1 MKKPS
6 KAGFQ
11 ARLASVKA
19 SFRTRSFRVGG
30 YSVFAVLIVAAIAV
44 AANVLA
50 GALPGGWTQYDLT
63 ATQLFTLSDQTTRLV
78 QDLDTGVEIYWVVQS
93 GGEDDTLGTLLDRYD
108 GLSDQL
114 TVTKVDPDVSPTFV
128 QQYVGDGTLTNNSL
142 IVVCGERSTYVSY
155 NDIYEYDLTNYYT
168 TGEYDVNFAGESALT
183 SAIDYVTSEDLPK
196 VYALTGHGEGELSAA
211 FQNAV
216 EKENIDLAELSLLTE
231 EGVPEDAD
239 CVLIYAPQTDISQD
253 ELEMLQKYLQ
263 AGGGLFLIT
272 DPILDGSTRPNLDA
286 LMEGYGVTSAQGMVL
301 EGSQNSYFRYPYYL
315 LPTINSHAITSPLRD
330 GGYYVLLSIAQG
342 LTVSDNLPDGVSVT
356 QLLTTSASAFSK
368 QIDDGTL
375 TTFDKEEGDVDGPF
389 ALAVAVTAEI
399 GVFDGYEN
407 GSFGPENVVTRAEM
421 AVIICTMLYGAGVNV
436 NQFAETNVFTD
447 VPAWA
452 QGYVNLCS
460 SLGIVAGVGDG
471 KFDPNATV
479 TTAQAVLM
487 LCRALGYFQSA
498 ADFGSDWM
506 LAATA
511 KGTELGMY
519 GDLFASVVKRQCGI
533 KDYGTIFPGHGGIL
547 DRFDSVMFIAPFV
560 TMVITAVFY
569 A

>member
-6 KAGFQ
+6 KTGFQ

-399 GVFDGYEN
+399 DDDTQFNIVWVSSSSLLDDTANEMVS
-407 GSFGPENVVTRAEM
+407 GSNQDLFLNALSWMCGQEEGITIHAKSLTADYLTVDSATASTM
-421 AVIICTMLYGAGVNV
+421 TAVIVAVIPLCCLGAG
-436 NQFAETNVFTD
+436 
-447 VPAWA
+447 
-452 QGYVNLCS
+452 
-460 SLGIVAGVGDG
+460 
-471 KFDPNATV
+471 
-479 TTAQAVLM
+479 
-487 LCRALGYFQSA
+487 
-498 ADFGSDWM
+498 
-506 LAATA
+506 
-511 KGTELGMY
+511 
-519 GDLFASVVKRQCGI
+519 LFIWIRRKRQ
-533 KDYGTIFPGHGGIL
+533 
-547 DRFDSVMFIAPFV
+547 
-560 TMVITAVFY
+560 
-569 A
+569 

>member
-6 KAGFQ
+6 KTGFQ

-315 LPTINSHAITSPLRD
+315 
-330 GGYYVLLSIAQG
+330 G
-342 LTVSDNLPDGVSVT
+342 
-356 QLLTTSASAFSK
+356 
-368 QIDDGTL
+368 
-375 TTFDKEEGDVDGPF
+375 
-389 ALAVAVTAEI
+389 
-399 GVFDGYEN
+399 
-407 GSFGPENVVTRAEM
+407 
-421 AVIICTMLYGAGVNV
+421 
-436 NQFAETNVFTD
+436 
-447 VPAWA
+447 
-452 QGYVNLCS
+452 
-460 SLGIVAGVGDG
+460 
-471 KFDPNATV
+471 
-479 TTAQAVLM
+479 
-487 LCRALGYFQSA
+487 
-498 ADFGSDWM
+498 
-506 LAATA
+506 
-511 KGTELGMY
+511 
-519 GDLFASVVKRQCGI
+519 
-533 KDYGTIFPGHGGIL
+533 
-547 DRFDSVMFIAPFV
+547 
-560 TMVITAVFY
+560 
-569 A
+569 

>member
-272 DPILDGSTRPNLDA
+272 DPILDG
-286 LMEGYGVTSAQGMVL
+286 
-301 EGSQNSYFRYPYYL
+301 
-315 LPTINSHAITSPLRD
+315 
-330 GGYYVLLSIAQG
+330 LSLIH
-342 LTVSDNLPDGVSVT
+342 L
-356 QLLTTSASAFSK
+356 
-368 QIDDGTL
+368 
-375 TTFDKEEGDVDGPF
+375 
-389 ALAVAVTAEI
+389 
-399 GVFDGYEN
+399 
-407 GSFGPENVVTRAEM
+407 
-421 AVIICTMLYGAGVNV
+421 
-436 NQFAETNVFTD
+436 
-447 VPAWA
+447 
-452 QGYVNLCS
+452 
-460 SLGIVAGVGDG
+460 
-471 KFDPNATV
+471 
-479 TTAQAVLM
+479 
-487 LCRALGYFQSA
+487 
-498 ADFGSDWM
+498 
-506 LAATA
+506 
-511 KGTELGMY
+511 
-519 GDLFASVVKRQCGI
+519 
-533 KDYGTIFPGHGGIL
+533 
-547 DRFDSVMFIAPFV
+547 
-560 TMVITAVFY
+560 
-569 A
+569 

>member
-301 EGSQNSYFRYPYYL
+301 EGARTAISAI
-315 LPTINSHAITSPLRD
+315 PTICCPPS
-330 GGYYVLLSIAQG
+330 
-342 LTVSDNLPDGVSVT
+342 
-356 QLLTTSASAFSK
+356 
-368 QIDDGTL
+368 TL
-375 TTFDKEEGDVDGPF
+375 TP
-389 ALAVAVTAEI
+389 
-399 GVFDGYEN
+399 
-407 GSFGPENVVTRAEM
+407 SPPP
-421 AVIICTMLYGAGVNV
+421 C
-436 NQFAETNVFTD
+436 
-447 VPAWA
+447 
-452 QGYVNLCS
+452 
-460 SLGIVAGVGDG
+460 
-471 KFDPNATV
+471 
-479 TTAQAVLM
+479 
-487 LCRALGYFQSA
+487 
-498 ADFGSDWM
+498 
-506 LAATA
+506 
-511 KGTELGMY
+511 GM
-519 GDLFASVVKRQCGI
+519 G
-533 KDYGTIFPGHGGIL
+533 
-547 DRFDSVMFIAPFV
+547 V
-560 TMVITAVFY
+560 TMCCCPLPRG
-569 A
+569 

>member
-1 MKKPS
+1 MCIRDRFCIAHQVTACGWCGS
-6 KAGFQ
+6 RRC
-11 ARLASVKA
+11 RLNRCRCRRCS
-19 SFRTRSFRVGG
+19 
-30 YSVFAVLIVAAIAV
+30 
-44 AANVLA
+44 
-50 GALPGGWTQYDLT
+50 
-63 ATQLFTLSDQTTRLV
+63 

-272 DPILDGSTRPNLDA
+272 DPILDGSTRPNLC
-286 LMEGYGVTSAQGMVL
+286 LLYTSRCV
-301 EGSQNSYFRYPYYL
+301 
-315 LPTINSHAITSPLRD
+315 
-330 GGYYVLLSIAQG
+330 
-342 LTVSDNLPDGVSVT
+342 
-356 QLLTTSASAFSK
+356 
-368 QIDDGTL
+368 
-375 TTFDKEEGDVDGPF
+375 
-389 ALAVAVTAEI
+389 
-399 GVFDGYEN
+399 
-407 GSFGPENVVTRAEM
+407 
-421 AVIICTMLYGAGVNV
+421 
-436 NQFAETNVFTD
+436 
-447 VPAWA
+447 
-452 QGYVNLCS
+452 
-460 SLGIVAGVGDG
+460 
-471 KFDPNATV
+471 
-479 TTAQAVLM
+479 
-487 LCRALGYFQSA
+487 
-498 ADFGSDWM
+498 
-506 LAATA
+506 
-511 KGTELGMY
+511 
-519 GDLFASVVKRQCGI
+519 
-533 KDYGTIFPGHGGIL
+533 
-547 DRFDSVMFIAPFV
+547 
-560 TMVITAVFY
+560 
-569 A
+569 